1 MKFIYNISYLI
12 AFSAFLFTGCID
24 DNFEEPV
31 EGRSER
37 AILSNVIA
45 QQSELSIFRQLVEE
59 EGLLGELVGTQT
71 QAQRAVFAP
80 TDNAILNFIAENNI
94 SSADDIEGLREILE
108 YHIANP
114 NITQSTLS
122 QTNFNFIQT
131 ISDQHIFINRAGG
144 TIRFNNQNISIVR
157 SETGNGTVHLI
168 DQVLLPRQNSIRDY
182 LENEDD
188 VSIFLEVVDLLG
200 LEGQLSADYRTFFV
214 PTNEAFANLLDDLE
228 FQSLEE
234 LVEEL
239 GDELLEDIVRYHI
252 INNVIYSANVSNG
265 QALTPQ
271 FQGEVRPRVST
282 ADGAVRLTF
291 GEDNSQSTLVNVNDD
306 IFRSGFVHK
315 IDRVMLPVVEEE
327 D

>member
-1 MKFIYNISYLI
+1 MKFLYNISYLM
-12 AFSAFLFTGCID
+12 AFATLLFIGCID
-24 DNFEEPV
+24 ENFDEPV
-31 EGRSER
+31 AGRSER
-37 AILSNVIA
+37 TILSNVIA

-80 TDNAILNFIAENNI
+80 TDNAILNFLSENNI
-94 SSADDIEGLREILE
+94 NSADDIEGLREILA

-114 NITQSTLS
+114 NITQSTLN

-131 ISDQHIFINRAGG
+131 LGNQHIFINRAGG
-144 TIRFNNQNISIVR
+144 TIRFNNQNLNILR

-168 DQVLLPRQNSIRDY
+168 DQVLLPRQTSIRRY

-188 VSIFLEVVDLLG
+188 LSIFLDLVDLLG
-200 LEGQLSADYRTFFV
+200 LGGQLSADYRTFFV
-214 PTNEAFANLLDDLE
+214 PTNEAFANLLNDME

-234 LVEEL
+234 LAEEL
-239 GDELLEDIVRYHI
+239 GEELLENIVRYHI
-252 INNVIYSANVSNG
+252 INNVVYSANVRNG

-271 FQGEVRPRVST
+271 FQGEIMPRVST
-282 ADGAVRLTF
+282 ADGLLRLTF
-291 GEDNSQSTLVNVNDD
+291 GEENSQATTVNVNDD

-315 IDRVMLPVVEEE
+315 IDRVMLPVVEE